1 MKENQVAVNELSATN
16 LKEALWETLN
26 QVKNGDMQPSQGDA
40 VASQA
45 REIIRTVNTQLR
57 VMAQSNR
64 QVPTNVIT
72 FAEQ

>member
-1 MKENQVAVNELSATN
+1 MKENQAVVNELSATN
-16 LKEALWETLN
+16 LKDALWDTLN

-40 VASQA
+40 VAAQA